1 MRDPAVRKGPADHF
15 TGMVRI
21 DPLFDAP
28 EPRRVS
34 CASVTF
40 EPAART
46 ARHPHPLGQTL
57 IVTNGCGWVQSW
69 GGPVEEVR
77 PGDVILCPPGESTGT
92 GPRRR
97 PR

>member
-40 EPAART
+40 EPAARPAWHT
-46 ARHPHPLGQTL
+46 RPLGQTL
-57 IVTNGCGWVQSW
+57 IVTAGCGWVQSW